1 MFSVQ
6 QENIKKLK
14 DSKLFSVF
22 LWSVIKIAISI
33 ALIIYIEFGL
43 YIVIGYIIYT
53 LEHSTHSKHI
63 NNSEL
68 DLQLNI
74 LHQKI
79 EDLNK
84 K

>member
-1 MFSVQ
+1 MFSI
-6 QENIKKLK
+6 QEEKIKKLK
-14 DSKLFSVF
+14 DGKLFSVF
-22 LWSVIKIAISI
+22 LWSAIKIAIST
-33 ALIIYIEFGL
+33 ALIIYTDFGL
-43 YIVIGYIIYT
+43 YVVIGYIIYA
-53 LEHSTHSKHI
+53 LENSTHNKHI

>member
-1 MFSVQ
+1 MFSI
-6 QENIKKLK
+6 QEEKIKKMK
-14 DSKLFSVF
+14 DAKLFSIF
-22 LWSVIKIAISI
+22 LWSSIKIAISI
-33 ALIIYIEFGL
+33 ALIIYIDFGL
-43 YIVIGYIIYT
+43 YIVIGYIIYA
-53 LEHSTHSKHI
+53 LENSTHSKHI